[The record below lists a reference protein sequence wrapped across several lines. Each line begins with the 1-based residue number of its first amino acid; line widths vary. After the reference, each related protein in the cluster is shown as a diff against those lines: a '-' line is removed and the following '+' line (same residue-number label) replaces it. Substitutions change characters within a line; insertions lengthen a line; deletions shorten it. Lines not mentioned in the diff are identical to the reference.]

1 MKKFRIGLLICAI
14 IIIIAEL
21 FIMDY
26 VNLFSSKN
34 LGNSLTMVAMI
45 IVIINLVFS
54 FKNEKDKTEKIEN

>member
-45 IVIINLVFS
+45 LVIINLVFS